1 MDRLKQL
8 LAQHG
13 AVVLGTGTVN
23 SNGTTWLHGD
33 GGWRVLVD
41 DVRNTAQ
48 VTLNTLA
55 SECEVLEVEC
65 NGAVLY

>member
-1 MDRLKQL
+1 MDKLKSL

-13 AVVLGTGTVN
+13 AVVVDTGTVN

-41 DVRNTAQ
+41 DVCHAAQ

-55 SECEVLEVEC
+55 RECEVLEVEH